1 MNEKSIIGA
10 ARWIVDQHSQKKNY
24 ANLPESFGIGGLD
37 DAYLVQQEVVG
48 FFQNQRGRIGGH
60 KLALTSKPIQQLCGL
75 DHPCAGQ
82 LFHSEIHY
90 GKHDLQLDDFLSVGI
105 EFELAVRIAQD
116 MTSIQG
122 PWNRENI
129 LPFIDQVYPAF
140 ELVLDRNADYQNLDI
155 LSVVADNAWSG
166 GAVLG
171 TECSEWQHH
180 DFDRL
185 PVEKIING
193 KKETSVTG
201 QALGNPMNSVVWL
214 ANFLN
219 QSGSLI
225 RAGQILMT
233 GSTFATHPA
242 EKGDVIEYFIDQIG
256 MVKIEI
262 V

>member
-1 MNEKSIIGA
+1 MNEKSITGA
-10 ARWIVDQHSQKKNY
+10 ARWIVDQHSHKKNY
-24 ANLPESFGIGGLD
+24 TNLPESFSIGDLD
-37 DAYLVQQEVVG
+37 DSYLVQQEVVG
-48 FFQNQRGRIGGH
+48 FFQNQRGRTGGH

-129 LPFIDQVYPAF
+129 LPFIGQVYPAF
-140 ELVLDRNADYQNLDI
+140 ELVLDRKADYQNLEI
-155 LSVVADNAWSG
+155 FSVVADNAWSG

-171 TECSEWQHH
+171 SECSEWQHH

-201 QALGNPMNSVVWL
+201 QALGNPMNSVFWL

-225 RAGQILMT
+225 QAGQILMT
-233 GSTFATHPA
+233 GSTFCHPFRR
-242 EKGDVIEYFIDQIG
+242 KGRRD
-256 MVKIEI
+256 
-262 V
+262 

>member
-1 MNEKSIIGA
+1 M
-10 ARWIVDQHSQKKNY
+10 
-24 ANLPESFGIGGLD
+24 
-37 DAYLVQQEVVG
+37 
-48 FFQNQRGRIGGH
+48 
-60 KLALTSKPIQQLCGL
+60 
-75 DHPCAGQ
+75 
-82 LFHSEIHY
+82 
-90 GKHDLQLDDFLSVGI
+90 QLDDFLSVGI

-129 LPFIDQVYPAF
+129 LPFIGQVYPAF

-171 TECSEWQHH
+171 SECSEWQHL

-193 KKETSVTG
+193 KKKTSVTG

-214 ANFLN
+214 ANYLN

-225 RAGQILMT
+225 QAGQILMT
-233 GSTFATHPA
+233 GSTFATHSA
-242 EKGDVIEYFIDQIG
+242 EKGDVIEYSIEQVG

>member
-1 MNEKSIIGA
+1 M
-10 ARWIVDQHSQKKNY
+10 
-24 ANLPESFGIGGLD
+24 
-37 DAYLVQQEVVG
+37 
-48 FFQNQRGRIGGH
+48 
-60 KLALTSKPIQQLCGL
+60 
-75 DHPCAGQ
+75 
-82 LFHSEIHY
+82 
-90 GKHDLQLDDFLSVGI
+90 QLDDFLSVGI
-105 EFELAVRIAQD
+105 EFELAVRVVQD

-129 LPFIDQVYPAF
+129 LSFIGQVYPAF

-166 GAVLG
+166 GAFLG
-171 TECSEWQHH
+171 SECSEWKHH

-193 KKETSVTG
+193 KKATSVTG
-201 QALGNPMNSVVWL
+201 QTLGNPMNSVVWL

-225 RAGQILMT
+225 QAAQILMT
-233 GSTFATHPA
+233 GSTFATHSA
-242 EKGDVIEYFIDQIG
+242 EKGDVIEYHIDQVG
-256 MVKIEI
+256 MVKIAI

>member
-1 MNEKSIIGA
+1 M
-10 ARWIVDQHSQKKNY
+10 
-24 ANLPESFGIGGLD
+24 
-37 DAYLVQQEVVG
+37 
-48 FFQNQRGRIGGH
+48 
-60 KLALTSKPIQQLCGL
+60 
-75 DHPCAGQ
+75 
-82 LFHSEIHY
+82 
-90 GKHDLQLDDFLSVGI
+90 QLDDFLSVGI

-129 LPFIDQVYPAF
+129 LPFIYQVYPAF
-140 ELVLDRNADYQNLDI
+140 ERVLDRNADYQNLDI

-171 TECSEWQHH
+171 SECSEWQHL

-233 GSTFATHPA
+233 GSTFATHSA
-242 EKGDVIEYFIDQIG
+242 KKGDVIEYHIDQVG
-256 MVKIEI
+256 MVKIDI